1 VRLRVRCA
9 AKTPDTMTMTRRRR
23 RMVTPSDLDS
33 DLNGSLV

>member
-1 VRLRVRCA
+1 
-9 AKTPDTMTMTRRRR
+9 MTMTRRRR